1 MAKSLEPASPSF
13 HIFVS
18 FAIPCVNTREKRASF
33 LCPLPT
39 TLLLLYSYSTTTLLL
54 LYYYSTTTH
63 YYSLLLTTT
72 HYYSLLLTTTTP
84 LPTAPPPHHHQS
96 PKYPKT
102 SEPLVL
108 KNTRGLLI
116 KITRRVTKELNLR
129 RSGRKGPSILT
140 VLRYVCKSYI
150 RGLSSQKF
158 ELVFQLRLG
167 SLLWPPQCRC
177 NVMIL
182 DGDKSTAYSYSL

>member
-13 HIFVS
+13 HIFVF
-18 FAIPCVNTREKRASF
+18 FAIPCVNTRGKRASF
-33 LCPLPT
+33 LCPLLT
-39 TLLLLYSYSTTTLLL
+39 THYSTTMLL
-54 LYYYSTTTH
+54 T
-63 YYSLLLTTT
+63 LLLTTT
-72 HYYSLLLTTTTP
+72 HYYSLLLTTTTHCYHTTSHHP
-84 LPTAPPPHHHQS
+84 PTTL
-96 PKYPKT
+96 KYPKT

-108 KNTRGLLI
+108 ENTRGLLI